1 MEQILFVEFPRLHL
15 SVGDFLA
22 FENERLIPQQ
32 AASIVTNVD
41 DVETYVATRER
52 DNSDKKYLTAI
63 DLPADQR
70 EEVMRDLRYMG
81 ITAGT
86 LFPGLDGACEELRE
100 RNFAV

>member
-1 MEQILFVEFPRLHL
+1 MEQILFIEFPRLHL

-41 DVETYVATRER
+41 DIETYIATRER
-52 DNSDKKYLTAI
+52 DDDKKYLTAI
-63 DLPADQR
+63 DLPAQQR
-70 EEVMRDLRYMG
+70 EEVMQDLSYVG

-86 LFPGLDGACEELRE
+86 LFPGLDGACEELSE
-100 RNFAV
+100 RNFSV